1 MIILTAEQAESVR
14 GAGRNNSSL
23 QPLFFDGRYLL
34 PEAVLQDP
42 DYIDQREFL
51 AALPVEDV
59 LIVNSDE

>member
-34 PEAVLQDP
+34 PTAVLLDP

-59 LIVNSDE
+59 VIVSNDE